1 VVCKVVDQEVAMDEE
16 QRIRD
21 RLRTHVE
28 PVAARKAARLEEE
41 LTPLLARLLAS
52 AGEGGELRLVDGA
65 GHVLGRW
72 QAAEDLARELATLH
86 A

>member
-1 VVCKVVDQEVAMDEE
+1 MGGYMDDDWIHE
-16 QRIRD
+16 

-28 PVAARKAARLEEE
+28 AIAARKAVQLEEE
-41 LTPLLARLLAS
+41 LMPLLSRLLAS

-72 QAAEDLARELATLH
+72 QAAEDLARELAALH
-86 A
+86 D

>member
-1 VVCKVVDQEVAMDEE
+1 MDDD
-16 QRIRD
+16 RIHE

-28 PVAARKAARLEEE
+28 AVAARKAARFEEE
-41 LTPLLARLLAS
+41 MTPLLARLLAS

-72 QAAEDLARELATLH
+72 HAAEDLARELAALH
-86 A
+86 T

>member
-1 VVCKVVDQEVAMDEE
+1 MDDDRLRE
-16 QRIRD
+16 

-28 PVAARKAARLEEE
+28 AVAARKAARLEEE

-52 AGEGGELRLVDGA
+52 AGDGGELRLVDGA
-65 GHVLGRW
+65 GQALRRW
-72 QAAEDLARELATLH
+72 QAAEDLARELAALH